1 MKKIE
6 QRSKGNEFFE
16 MTRADFFT
24 DQSSTP
30 NEWLRE
36 WRQELGLSLRELG
49 QLVGVNLVQVWK
61 WETGRVDPPKS
72 ALMCTLF
79 LKIIRTIGDN
89 DLVLAT
95 YPTVQQKRMI
105 QLLEVKEE
113 LIRSQTKKI
122 YRKSARS

>member
-1 MKKIE
+1 
-6 QRSKGNEFFE
+6 

-72 ALMCTLF
+72 ALICTLF

-122 YRKSARS
+122 YRKSASS